1 MFWGKWLTCSYFYA
15 KFNSSSF
22 NSLPDIRISLDV
34 TTAPEI
40 EKKGAVQEFDFGLI
54 IETQQENPFL
64 HYETIGEDALVL
76 AFSPSHKLAT
86 K

>member
-1 MFWGKWLTCSYFYA
+1 M
-15 KFNSSSF
+15 
-22 NSLPDIRISLDV
+22 
-34 TTAPEI
+34 
-40 EKKGAVQEFDFGLI
+40 
-54 IETQQENPFL
+54 ETQQEKPFL